1 VNISET
7 FRLSVGGGYRFIGGA
22 GRLND
27 RLDGFAASAAL
38 KMIF

>member
-1 VNISET
+1 MT
-7 FRLSVGGGYRFIGGA
+7 RYRFIGGA